1 MPFSRQFFSCGF
13 VHLQQVKAV
22 LVVGCDPT
30 GQQCGKGVTRDS
42 QVSRT
47 SSKPGHEVPAELDS
61 VPDSAPVPG
70 FDTTSAAPGRGW
82 CEIDSVLLVRL
93 QGSQF
98 PYVLGQN

>member
-1 MPFSRQFFSCGF
+1 M
-13 VHLQQVKAV
+13 

-30 GQQCGKGVTRDS
+30 GQQRDKGVTRDS

-61 VPDSAPVPG
+61 ASDSAPVPG
-70 FDTTSAAPGRGW
+70 FDTTSAAPGWGS
-82 CEIDSVLLVRL
+82 CEINSVVLVQL